1 MDRLKDKLAL
11 AAGVAVRVTAAIEKE
26 ADALIAREGDVAL
39 RSKNAFAPHHVA
51 LDQRMRELNSL
62 EDALQIMENADPLE
76 GSGDSSGKKESDMP
90 MTVDDVEAYCKQV
103 CQYCHDGM
111 AIRQREDTKEWVH
124 EGAVAIPGTLGKRMS
139 HTVCLASDFRNE
151 HKDHIVG

>member
-11 AAGVAVRVTAAIEKE
+11 AAGVAVRVTEAIEKD
-26 ADALIAREGDVAL
+26 ADVLIAREGDVAL
-39 RSKNAFAPHHVA
+39 RSKNAFAPHHAA

-62 EDALQIMENADPLE
+62 EDALKIMENADPLE
-76 GSGDSSGKKESDMP
+76 SSGDSSEKKESDM
-90 MTVDDVEAYCKQV
+90 MTADEFDAKCKEL
-103 CQYCHDGM
+103 CQYCHDSM